1 MNETAQIFG
10 NNMIFIMFLIFMGA
24 AVLSTFAIITR
35 QSMLVAYMIIGVLLG
50 PSSLK
55 IVQNPEMIHRV
66 GDIGILFLLFLL
78 GLNLPPQKLIKML
91 RKVSW
96 VGFVSSLVFAAV
108 GYLITYLFG
117 YKPIECFIVGAAMMF
132 SSTIIGIKL
141 LPTTIL
147 HHQHTGEVMISIL
160 LLQDLLA
167 ILILLI
173 LHTLSIDSIVL
184 TKSILMVVLGFPA
197 VLGFSYLFERFI
209 LRKLFSKFNRIKEY
223 LFLVAI
229 AWCLAMAQLGAYLG
243 LSDEIGAFIAGV
255 SLASSPIS
263 LYIAE
268 SLKPLR
274 DFFLVMFFFSVG
286 ANFNL
291 NFLPQVIWPSLILVV
306 LLMLI
311 KPVTYRMLL
320 GQVNETKEVSWEV
333 GVRLAQISEFSL
345 IIAYVGLNS
354 HLINNAAAYLIE
366 ATTILSFIISSYW
379 VVIRYP
385 TPMALSDRLRRD

>member
-1 MNETAQIFG
+1 MSGAAQLFG
-10 NNMIFIMFLIFMGA
+10 NNMIFIMFLIFVGA
-24 AVLSTFAIITR
+24 AILSTFAIMTR
-35 QSMLVAYMIIGVLLG
+35 QSMLVAYMLLGVLFG
-50 PSSLK
+50 PWLLK
-55 IVQNPEMIHRV
+55 LVQDTAMVHKV

-78 GLNLPPQKLIKML
+78 GLNLPVQKLMQMLKKM
-91 RKVSW
+91 SW
-96 VGFVSSLVFAAV
+96 VGFASSVIFAAI
-108 GYLITYLFG
+108 GYFVAYLFH
-117 YKPIECFIVGAAMMF
+117 YKPVECFVIGIAMMF

-167 ILILLI
+167 IAVLLI
-173 LHTLSIDSIVL
+173 LHPLAVGGVL
-184 TKSILMVVLGFPA
+184 EKDILLVLLGFPA
-197 VLGFSYLFERFI
+197 VLGFAYLFERFI

-229 AWCLAMAQLGAYLG
+229 AWCLAMAQLGAALG
-243 LSDEIGAFIAGV
+243 LSAEIGAFIAGV

-286 ANFNL
+286 ASFNL
-291 NFLPQVIWPSLILVV
+291 NFLMPVLVPALILVS
-306 LLMLI
+306 LFMLI
-311 KPVTYRMLL
+311 KPLTYRVLL
-320 GQVNETKEVSWEV
+320 HQVNETKQVSWEV

-345 IIAYVGLNS
+345 IIAYMGLSS
-354 HLINNAAAYLIE
+354 HLLSDSAGYLIE
-366 ATTILSFIISSYW
+366 ATAIFSFIVSSYW
-379 VVIRYP
+379 VVMRYP

>member
-1 MNETAQIFG
+1 
-10 NNMIFIMFLIFMGA
+10 MIFIMFLIFSGA
-24 AVLSTFAIITR
+24 VILSTLAIITR
-35 QSMLVAYMIIGVLLG
+35 QSMLVAYMLVGVLLG
-50 PSSLK
+50 PWLLK
-55 IVQNPEMIHRV
+55 VVNNTAVVHRV

-78 GLNLPPQKLIKML
+78 GLNLPPQKLIHML
-91 RKVSW
+91 KKVSW
-96 VGFVSSLVFAAV
+96 VGFVSSVVFTAV
-108 GYLITYLFG
+108 GYLVAYLFG
-117 YKPIECFIVGAAMMF
+117 YTLVECFVIGAAMMF

-147 HHQHTGEVMISIL
+147 HHQHTGEVMVSLL

-167 ILILLI
+167 IIVLLI
-173 LHTLSIDSIVL
+173 LHAMTIGGVL
-184 TKSILMVVLGFPA
+184 MNDILMVVVGFPV
-197 VLGFSYLFERFI
+197 VLVFAYLFERFI
-209 LRKLFSKFNRIKEY
+209 LRKLFSTFNRIKEY

-229 AWCLAMAQLGAYLG
+229 AWCLAMAQLGAFLG

-286 ANFNL
+286 ASFNL
-291 NFLPQVIWPSLILVV
+291 DFLMKVLWPAVILVI

-311 KPVTYRMLL
+311 KPITYRVLL
-320 GQVNETKEVSWEV
+320 HQVNETKQVSWEV
-333 GVRLAQISEFSL
+333 GIRLAQISEFSL
-345 IIAYVGLNS
+345 IIAYVGLES
-354 HLINNAAAYLIE
+354 HLLSDAAAYLIE
-366 ATTILSFIISSYW
+366 ATAILSFMVSSYW
-379 VVIRYP
+379 VVMRYP